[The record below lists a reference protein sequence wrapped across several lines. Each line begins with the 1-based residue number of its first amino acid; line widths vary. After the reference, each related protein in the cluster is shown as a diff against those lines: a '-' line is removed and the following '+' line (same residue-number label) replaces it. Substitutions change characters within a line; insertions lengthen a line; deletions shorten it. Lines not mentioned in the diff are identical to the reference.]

1 MLGRTVAVLAR
12 RLADDLLSLVFP
24 TLCVL
29 CGEPVDSLA
38 DGITCAACW
47 SDVGAPPTSARCPR
61 CHAPKSAE
69 ATTDCPG
76 CRGMVLDGLRY
87 IGPYQGV
94 LRAHV
99 LFLKRRPQVC
109 RRLRE
114 KIQRVLAEE
123 SAFRDVA
130 IVLPVPLHPRR
141 LRERG
146 YNQAELLAEEAAR
159 ALARPLEKDVLR
171 RILYTEPHRAGM
183 DALARAR
190 RVAGSFAVTSAEA
203 VRGRVILLVDDVF
216 TSGAT
221 LNECART
228 LRRSGARAVYGF
240 VLARALA

>member
-1 MLGRTVAVLAR
+1 MT
-12 RLADDLLSLVFP
+12 
-24 TLCVL
+24 TEC
-29 CGEPVDSLA
+29 
-38 DGITCAACW
+38 
-47 SDVGAPPTSARCPR
+47 SA
-61 CHAPKSAE
+61 
-69 ATTDCPG
+69 

-87 IGPYQGV
+87 IGPYHGV

-114 KIQRVLAEE
+114 KIQEVLTGE
-123 SAFRDVA
+123 SLFRDVA
-130 IVLPVPLHPRR
+130 MVLPVPLHPRR

-159 ALARPLEKDVLR
+159 TLARPMERGVLR

>member
-1 MLGRTVAVLAR
+1 
-12 RLADDLLSLVFP
+12 
-24 TLCVL
+24 
-29 CGEPVDSLA
+29 
-38 DGITCAACW
+38 
-47 SDVGAPPTSARCPR
+47 
-61 CHAPKSAE
+61 
-69 ATTDCPG
+69 
-76 CRGMVLDGLRY
+76 MVLDGLRY

-183 DALARAR
+183 DALARA
-190 RVAGSFAVTSAEA
+190 VSPEVSP
-203 VRGRVILLVDDVF
+203 
-216 TSGAT
+216 
-221 LNECART
+221 
-228 LRRSGARAVYGF
+228 
-240 VLARALA
+240 